1 MSNINIFEWNH
12 VKSKIKEIREE
23 IDDVKQQ
30 NSIDKAKNRQLTNV
44 LRELSVVEN
53 MVNELM
59 DYQKEYSAVNKIKN
73 LIKRIRSDIMASK
86 TIQNQRLKKFSQ
98 YI

>member
-30 NSIDKAKNRQLTNV
+30 NSIDKMKNRQLTTV
-44 LRELSVVEN
+44 LRELSVLEN

-59 DYQKEYSAVNKIKN
+59 DYQKEHSAVNKIKN
-73 LIKRIRSDIMASK
+73 L
-86 TIQNQRLKKFSQ
+86 LKKSK
-98 YI
+98 

>member
-23 IDDVKQQ
+23 IDDLKQQ

-59 DYQKEYSAVNKIKN
+59 DYQKEYSAVK
-73 LIKRIRSDIMASK
+73 
-86 TIQNQRLKKFSQ
+86 
-98 YI
+98 

>member
-1 MSNINIFEWNH
+1 MSNINMFEWNH
-12 VKSKIKEIREE
+12 IKSKIKEIREE

-73 LIKRIRSDIMASK
+73 LIKKNKERYYGK
-86 TIQNQRLKKFSQ
+86 
-98 YI
+98 

>member
-1 MSNINIFEWNH
+1 MSNINIFECSH

-30 NSIDKAKNRQLTNV
+30 NSIDKTKNRQLTTV
-44 LRELSVVEN
+44 LRELSVLEN

-59 DYQKEYSAVNKIKN
+59 DYQKEHSAVNKIKN
-73 LIKRIRSDIMASK
+73 L
-86 TIQNQRLKKFSQ
+86 LKKNK
-98 YI
+98 

>member
-23 IDDVKQQ
+23 IDDLKQQ
-30 NSIDKAKNRQLTNV
+30 NSIDKAKNRQLTSV

-73 LIKRIRSDIMASK
+73 LIKKNKERYYGK
-86 TIQNQRLKKFSQ
+86 
-98 YI
+98 

>member
-30 NSIDKAKNRQLTNV
+30 NSIDKTKNRQLTTV

-59 DYQKEYSAVNKIKN
+59 DYQKEHSAVNKIKN
-73 LIKRIRSDIMASK
+73 L
-86 TIQNQRLKKFSQ
+86 LKKNK
-98 YI
+98 

>member
-30 NSIDKAKNRQLTNV
+30 NSIDKTKNRQLTTV
-44 LRELSVVEN
+44 LRELSVLEN

-59 DYQKEYSAVNKIKN
+59 DYQKEHSAVNKIKN
-73 LIKRIRSDIMASK
+73 L
-86 TIQNQRLKKFSQ
+86 LKKNK
-98 YI
+98 

>member
-23 IDDVKQQ
+23 IDDLKQQ

-59 DYQKEYSAVNKIKN
+59 DYQKNIV
-73 LIKRIRSDIMASK
+73 
-86 TIQNQRLKKFSQ
+86 Q
-98 YI
+98 

>member
-23 IDDVKQQ
+23 IDNVKQQ
-30 NSIDKAKNRQLTNV
+30 NSIDKTKNRQLTGV
-44 LRELSVVEN
+44 LRELSVLKN

-59 DYQKEYSAVNKIKN
+59 DYQKEHSAVNKIKN
-73 LIKRIRSDIMASK
+73 L
-86 TIQNQRLKKFSQ
+86 LKMNK
-98 YI
+98 

>member
-53 MVNELM
+53 IINELM

-73 LIKRIRSDIMASK
+73 LIKKNKERYYGK
-86 TIQNQRLKKFSQ
+86 
-98 YI
+98 

>member
-1 MSNINIFEWNH
+1 MSNINMFEWNNI
-12 VKSKIKEIREE
+12 KSKIKEIREE
-23 IDDVKQQ
+23 IDGVKQQ
-30 NSIDKAKNRQLTNV
+30 SFIDKAKNRQLTNV

-73 LIKRIRSDIMASK
+73 LIKKNKERYYGK
-86 TIQNQRLKKFSQ
+86 
-98 YI
+98 

>member
-73 LIKRIRSDIMASK
+73 LIKKNKERYYGK
-86 TIQNQRLKKFSQ
+86 
-98 YI
+98 

>member
-23 IDDVKQQ
+23 IDNVKQQ

-73 LIKRIRSDIMASK
+73 LIKKNKERYYGK
-86 TIQNQRLKKFSQ
+86 
-98 YI
+98 

>member
-23 IDDVKQQ
+23 IDDLKQQ

-73 LIKRIRSDIMASK
+73 LIKKNKERYYGK
-86 TIQNQRLKKFSQ
+86 
-98 YI
+98 

>member
-30 NSIDKAKNRQLTNV
+30 SFIDKAKNRQLTSV
-44 LRELSVVEN
+44 LRELSLVEN
-53 MVNELM
+53 WVNELM
-59 DYQKEYSAVNKIKN
+59 DYQKENSAVNKIKN
-73 LIKRIRSDIMASK
+73 L
-86 TIQNQRLKKFSQ
+86 LKKNKER
-98 YI
+98 YYGK

>member
-30 NSIDKAKNRQLTNV
+30 SFIDKAKNRQLTNV

-73 LIKRIRSDIMASK
+73 LIKKNKERYYGK
-86 TIQNQRLKKFSQ
+86 
-98 YI
+98 